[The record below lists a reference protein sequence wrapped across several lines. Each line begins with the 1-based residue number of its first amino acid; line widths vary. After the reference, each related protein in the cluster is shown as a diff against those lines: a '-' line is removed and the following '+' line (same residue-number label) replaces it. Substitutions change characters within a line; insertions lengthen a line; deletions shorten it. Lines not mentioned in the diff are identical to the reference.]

1 MGAVIGVAIVTCV
14 LNSYVESRLST
25 ILPPNQINMVL
36 QSSAMVEKL
45 PQELRNEV
53 RFIFGKAY
61 NIQMTILIG
70 FSGAQIP
77 AALLMWQK
85 KQVVLGI

>member
-1 MGAVIGVAIVTCV
+1 MGSVIGVAIVTCV

-25 ILPPNQINMVL
+25 ILSPNQINMIL
-36 QSSAMVEKL
+36 QSSAVVDKL

-53 RFIFGKAY
+53 RVIFGKAY
-61 NIQMTILIG
+61 NLQILILIG
-70 FSGAQIP
+70 FSAAQIL
-77 AALLMWQK
+77 AALLMWQR